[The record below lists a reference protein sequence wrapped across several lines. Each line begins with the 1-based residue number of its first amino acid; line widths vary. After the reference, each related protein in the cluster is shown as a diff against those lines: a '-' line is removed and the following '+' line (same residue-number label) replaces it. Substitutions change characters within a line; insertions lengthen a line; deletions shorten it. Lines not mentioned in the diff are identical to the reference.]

1 METSQGERE
10 TDSREPIESIYP
22 GPLVFTGSSEEDVA
36 LAKQFWVSAT
46 MNPHP
51 ESQLVSSGTQQ
62 RLPVARTTG
71 PTMAERTLNT
81 ENYKTEQLFEKN
93 RKVQETEKKER
104 YLQKAKKREEIL
116 DLLRKQREERIE
128 VRLILKNKEL
138 VSLLHKPKVQVP
150 QIKKELIKSERMDQE
165 EVKTVSQL
173 N

>member
-10 TDSREPIESIYP
+10 TDSRDPIESIYP

-46 MNPHP
+46 MHPHP

-71 PTMAERTLNT
+71 PTVAERNLNT
-81 ENYKTEQLFEKN
+81 EDFKTEQLFEKT
-93 RKVQETEKKER
+93 RKAQETEEKEK

-128 VRLILKNKEL
+128 KEL
-138 VSLLHKPKVQVP
+138 VSLVHKPKVQVP
-150 QIKKELIKSERMDQE
+150 PKKKVLIKSERMDQE
-165 EVKTVSQL
+165 EVKIVSQL

>member
-128 VRLILKNKEL
+128 KEL

>member
-104 YLQKAKKREEIL
+104 YLQKE
-116 DLLRKQREERIE
+116 RKP
-128 VRLILKNKEL
+128 LSGNG
-138 VSLLHKPKVQVP
+138 SKVP
-150 QIKKELIKSERMDQE
+150 SANL
-165 EVKTVSQL
+165 TT
-173 N
+173 